1 MTMKTAFDFPFP
13 SSWTADDLAAA
24 VPRRLSASFDA
35 TAVLASPGGRRAPVF
50 ARNTHHAPGRDL
62 PALFRVR

>member
-1 MTMKTAFDFPFP
+1 MKTAFDFPFP

-35 TAVLASPGGRRAPVF
+35 AAVFASSGGRHAQSF
-50 ARNTHHAPGRDL
+50 ARNTRPVLGRDL
-62 PALFRVR
+62 PTLFRVR